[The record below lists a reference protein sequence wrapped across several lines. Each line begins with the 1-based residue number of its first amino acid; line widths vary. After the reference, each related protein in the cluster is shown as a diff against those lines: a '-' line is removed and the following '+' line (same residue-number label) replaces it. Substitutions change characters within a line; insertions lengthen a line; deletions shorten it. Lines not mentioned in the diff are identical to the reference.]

1 MKQTFKRNL
10 QKGFTL
16 VELLIVV
23 IILAILAAIV
33 VPQFSSSTDDAK
45 LSALDTNLGTMRSTI
60 EIFRAQHGIYPGAAA
75 PSGTSIATGCTTAGT
90 NTATAAGFIDQM
102 KYATDVNGFS
112 CQVVAAGSEANFRFG
127 PYMRNGIPDEP
138 TTNKGSAAADI
149 AITTAG
155 TKLAGAST
163 ATGWKYD
170 SKSGEFIAASSSTV
184 AGKVVSSR

>member
-33 VPQFSSSTDDAK
+33 VPQFSSSTDDAR

-60 EIFRAQHGIYPGAAA
+60 EIFRAQHGVYPGTA
-75 PSGTSIATGCTTAGT
+75 PAGTISTGCTTAGV

-102 KYATDVNGFS
+102 RYATDANGFS
-112 CQVVAAGSEANFRFG
+112 CVTVAAGGEANFRFG
-127 PYMRNGIPDEP
+127 PYMRNGVPDEP
-138 TTNKGSAAADI
+138 TTGKGSTAGDI
-149 AITTAG
+149 AVTTAG
-155 TKLAGAST
+155 TKLTGAT
-163 ATGWKYD
+163 NAAGWKYD
-170 SKSGEFIAASSSTV
+170 SKSGEFIAASNSTV
-184 AGKVVSSR
+184 AGKVVSTR